1 MANLK
6 KIDTENVTYSG
17 LEILFRGMEIVSKV
31 HFLSTNE
38 KREMFGFEPIDR
50 PDCKQPQSR

>member
-31 HFLSTNE
+31 NFLSINE

-50 PDCKQPQSR
+50 TDFKHPQSR